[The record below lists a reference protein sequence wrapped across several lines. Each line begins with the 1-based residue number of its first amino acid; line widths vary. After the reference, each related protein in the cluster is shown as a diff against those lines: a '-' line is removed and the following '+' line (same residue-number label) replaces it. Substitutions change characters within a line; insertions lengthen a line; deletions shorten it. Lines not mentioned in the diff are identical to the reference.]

1 MRWTR
6 IGMMM
11 MWAGIGL
18 AAGVAGQATPAERDV
33 VWTQAPTEGAFP
45 QDPGDELYRQA
56 RRALQRE
63 QYQEAARLFHEL
75 RQRHARSAYVGDS
88 YYFEALAHYREASRA
103 SLERARSL
111 LNEQRELFPDAATAE
126 DALTLA
132 ARVNAAAAR
141 RGDARAAAEVR
152 RQAAQSCDSEAMGV
166 RSAALSALLQMDAAR
181 ALPILKEILADRGDC
196 AAELRKQA
204 VFMVAQHQT
213 GETVDILVDLAH
225 RNPDPDPGVREAAVF
240 WLSQVDDP
248 RAAAALRGIL
258 ESDGATP
265 AVQER
270 ALFALGQAE
279 SPESRTVLEAYA
291 RRTDAPVNLRE
302 TAIFWLGHMDGGS
315 AFLRELYGTLS
326 DPQLK
331 ERALFA
337 VAQSDEPGNQSWLL
351 GRALDTRESL
361 EVRRA
366 ALFWAG
372 QSGVAPSEVVRIYKT
387 SQDLELREHAL
398 LVLSQA
404 GESDQRAAVDALME
418 IARTETNPELKERVV
433 FWLGQTDDPRV
444 PEFLLQLIRGG

>member
-11 MWAGIGL
+11 WAGIGL
-18 AAGVAGQATPAERDV
+18 ATGTAGQSTPMERDAV
-33 VWTQAPTEGAFP
+33 GIQTALETVFP

-63 QYQEAARLFHEL
+63 EYQEAARLFQEL

-88 YYFEALAHYREASRA
+88 YYFEALARYREASMEN
-103 SLERARSL
+103 LDRARVL
-111 LNEQRELFPDAATAE
+111 LAEQRDLYPDAATAE
-126 DALTLA
+126 DARTLA

-141 RGDARAAAEVR
+141 RGDARATAEVR

-181 ALPILKEILADRGDC
+181 ALPILKEILSDRGEC
-196 AAELRKQA
+196 SAALRKQA

-213 GETVDILVDLAH
+213 DETVDILVDLAH
-225 RNPDPDPGVREAAVF
+225 RNPDPDLDVREAAVF

-248 RAAAALRGIL
+248 EAVAALRGIL
-258 ESDGATP
+258 ESDDATP
-265 AVQER
+265 AIQER
-270 ALFALGQAE
+270 ALFAMGQVG
-279 SPESRTVLEAYA
+279 SPEGRVVLQAYA
-291 RRTDAPVNLRE
+291 RRSDAPVKLRE
-302 TAIFWLGHMDGGS
+302 TAIFWLGQMDGGS
-315 AFLRELYGTLS
+315 AFLRDLYGSLT
-326 DPQLK
+326 DPRLR

-337 VAQSDEPGNQSWLL
+337 VAQGDEPGNEGWLL
-351 GRALDTRESL
+351 DRALDTGETL

-372 QSGVAPSEVVRIYKT
+372 QSGVAPGEVARIYRT
-387 SQDLELREHAL
+387 TQDRELREHAL
-398 LVLSQA
+398 FVLSQA
-404 GESDQRAAVDALME
+404 SASDQTAAVDAMME
-418 IARTETNPELKERVV
+418 IARTETDTELKERAV

-444 PEFLLQLIRGG
+444 PQFLLQLIRGG